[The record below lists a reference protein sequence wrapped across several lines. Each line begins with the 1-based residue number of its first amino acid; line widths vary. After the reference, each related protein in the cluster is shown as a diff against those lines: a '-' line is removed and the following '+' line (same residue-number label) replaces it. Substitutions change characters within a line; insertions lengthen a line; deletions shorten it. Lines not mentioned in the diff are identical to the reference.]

1 MPRAESC
8 FSFGGRKF
16 FTLDQRPGIR
26 MHLAL
31 LLRINRASK
40 REKNIVYKITAY
52 ADARRVSCIWILVGR
67 CRCVK
72 KKKTAIIAKFFRA
85 NANPDQSTR
94 RRRVRSDNR
103 SLVSLIAHLAKTAT
117 ASNRHVAS
125 AALQNASPVSPLNF
139 IRAIR
144 YSIKFR
150 LFTRRKLQDGR

>member
-40 REKNIVYKITAY
+40 HEKNIVYKITAY

-67 CRCVK
+67 WRCVK
-72 KKKTAIIAKFFRA
+72 KKMRAAIIAKFFRA
-85 NANPDQSTR
+85 NANPVESTR

-117 ASNRHVAS
+117 ASNRHVA
-125 AALQNASPVSPLNF
+125 LQNASPVSPLNF

-150 LFTRRKLQDGR
+150 LSTRRKLQDGR